1 MQTVTVTKG
10 VHWVA
15 IPEAGL
21 SILCGCPADSVKL
34 LMKMGL
40 IVGTRKNGVSFETG
54 PNAILLSDVP
64 TQNET
69 FANLSEF
76 PVLQMLYRQGMMV
89 PGHPGN
95 TGQKPLLIGL
105 ESQVRS
111 QSQYIFRG
119 NYGLTS
125 LEEIRAAGVDDA
137 AARDYMRMKLWFAF
151 GRIRETD
158 EMLETRFVGA
168 SAVALRGGAAVRRT
182 GFNVYEFSCR
192 GETAVVDL
200 NLRQGEHYS
209 SSYSLGFHKIRRE
222 YFSVVHLGEGDGWD
236 TEKPCMGSLVTFQGR
251 IYLIDAGPNIEQS
264 LTAVGISVNEIEGI
278 FHSHS
283 HDDHF
288 AGLTTLVRSDHR
300 IKYYATPLVR
310 ASVAKK
316 LSALMGMDEA
326 MFQRYFEV
334 HDLRPAEWN
343 DVEGLQ
349 VKPEISAHPV
359 ETNVFQFRALWEGGY
374 RTYAHLADVTTFEV
388 LRKMAAA
395 APDAPGVSRA
405 FAERLEKELLA
416 PADLKKLDA
425 GGAPIHGA
433 AGDFRNDASG
443 RLILSHVSGDL
454 TDAQKEIGSNAVFGR
469 EDVLIPANVDYV
481 AQSAF
486 RYLRAYFPEVAA
498 HSVRML
504 ANCPVLTFNAGSIIL
519 KKGEQAAA
527 VHLVLQGVGEAIDTQ
542 RGIHR
547 TLSGGAI
554 IGELSVLMESGAF
567 WTVRASSYIT
577 AIMIP
582 AQLYLSFIRQ
592 NSLEESTRHLLD
604 NRLFLQGTWLF
615 GELIGFSVERAISA
629 AMEPLH
635 VRAGARVEARPSSCL
650 FVLHRGEV
658 ELLRDGRPCE
668 RLLSGGFWG
677 EEEVLGGAR
686 IFEARAVGDAEI
698 FVIPARLIADI
709 PIVQWRLLQTSET
722 RSHSTAAPKAARAR

>member
-1 MQTVTVTKG
+1 MQTVVVTKG
-10 VHWVA
+10 VYWVA

-34 LMKMGL
+34 LMKKGL
-40 IVGTRKNGVSFETG
+40 IVGTSRNGVAFETG

-95 TGQKPLLIGL
+95 TGQKPLLMGL
-105 ESQVRS
+105 ENQVRS
-111 QSQYIFRG
+111 QGQYIFRG
-119 NYGLTS
+119 NYGLAS
-125 LEEIRAAGVDDA
+125 AEEIRAAGVDA
-137 AARDYMRMKLWFAF
+137 ETSRDYMRMKLWFSF
-151 GRIRETD
+151 GRIRPTD
-158 EMLETRFVGA
+158 EMMEMKFVA
-168 SAVALRGGAAVRRT
+168 DRPVPLRGGASVRRA
-182 GFNVYEFSCR
+182 GFNRYEFSFR
-192 GETAVVDL
+192 GETTEVDL
-200 NLRQGEHYS
+200 NLRRGERYS
-209 SSYSLGFHKIRRE
+209 SSYSLGFHRIRRE

-264 LTAVGISVNEIEGI
+264 LTAVGISVNEIEGV

-288 AGLTTLVRSDHR
+288 AGLTSLVRSDHR
-300 IKYYATPLVR
+300 IKYYATPPVR

-316 LSALMGMDEA
+316 LSALMGIDEA
-326 MFQRYFEV
+326 LFSRYFEV

-374 RTYAHLADVTTFEV
+374 RTYAHLADVTTFDV
-388 LRKMAAA
+388 LHRMAAA
-395 APDAPGVSRA
+395 PADAPGVSRA
-405 FAERLEKELLA
+405 FAERLERVLLE

-433 AGDFRNDASG
+433 AADFRNDASG

-454 TDAQKEIGSNAVFGR
+454 TDDQKEIGSNAVFGR

-486 RYLRAYFPEVAA
+486 RYMRAYFPEVAVHA
-498 HSVRML
+498 VRML
-504 ANCPVLTFNAGSIIL
+504 ANCPIVTFNAGSIIL
-519 KKGEQAAA
+519 KKGERAPS
-527 VHLVLQGVGEAIDTQ
+527 VHLILQGVGEAIDTA
-542 RGIHR
+542 RGMHR
-547 TLSGGAI
+547 ALSGGAI
-554 IGELSVLMESGAF
+554 LGELSVLMEEPSI

-577 AIMIP
+577 AIRVP
-582 AQLYLSFIRQ
+582 AELYMAFMKENMLV
-592 NSLEESTRHLLD
+592 ESTRRVLD
-604 NRLFLQGTWLF
+604 NRRFLQGTWLF

-629 AMEPLH
+629 AMERMS
-635 VRAGARVEARPSSCL
+635 VGAGALLDGGTGTSLFLVEK
-650 FVLHRGEV
+650 GEI
-658 ELLRDGRPCE
+658 ELLRGGRPCE
-668 RLLSGGFWG
+668 KLGPGAFWG
-677 EEEVLGGAR
+677 EEVVLGRPR
-686 IFEARAVGDAEI
+686 IFQARAACDAGV

-709 PIVQWRLLQTSET
+709 PIVQWRLLQTTEE
-722 RSHSTAAPKAARAR
+722 RSHTAAAN